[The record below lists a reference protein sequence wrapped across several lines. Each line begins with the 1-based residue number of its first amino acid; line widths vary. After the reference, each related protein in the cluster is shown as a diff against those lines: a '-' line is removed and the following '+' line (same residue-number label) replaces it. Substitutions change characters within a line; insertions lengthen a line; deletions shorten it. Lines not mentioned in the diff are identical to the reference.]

1 MTENTANIIKGG
13 SFLTEDVDINRVFT
27 PEDFTEEH
35 KMIAKTTEDY
45 VKNDVFPVVP
55 NLENHE
61 FEHSVKLL
69 KKAGELGLLAID
81 VPEEYDGLGLDK
93 ITSALVTEKMAVVG
107 GFSITHGAHVGIGS
121 LPIVLFGNDE
131 QKSRYLPKLSTGA
144 LIAAYALT
152 EPGSGSDALGAK
164 TVARLNE
171 AGTHYILNGEKQWI
185 TNSGFADIFIVYA
198 KIDGEKFT
206 AFIVERDFGGVSTG
220 AEEKKMGIKSS
231 STRTLILDDVAV
243 PVENLLGEVGRGHV
257 IAFNILNI
265 GRYKLGVGTIG
276 SSKRALDI
284 TIQYTNERKQFN
296 TPISS
301 FNLTKEKLA
310 NMAAQIYASESLIY
324 RTVGYFEDNM
334 GQMSDE
340 QKKDGKKIAEAIAE
354 YAIECSIN
362 KVFGSEVLDYVAD
375 EAVQLHGGYGYMAE
389 YEVERIYR
397 DSRINRIFEG
407 TNEINRLI
415 VPGTF
420 MKKAMKG
427 ELPLLEQ
434 AQALQQEILTM
445 VPEDIAD
452 EPLAQEKYL
461 VKMAKKIA
469 LLTAGTAALKYGNK
483 LEDEQEILVNI
494 ANIANQLFA
503 MESAV
508 LRTQKAIDRDGVD
521 KAAQKLLYTEIFS
534 QDAFETILAAGAN
547 GSMPHAVPG
556 LNKVKEGDFVTM
568 DFGAAHNGYC
578 SDMTRTVAVGKISEE
593 QKKVYDLVYKAQTS
607 AVDAVRAGV
616 PCNSIDAVARD
627 MIYKAGYEGKFGHGL
642 GHSLGLEIHENP
654 RFSPLCDVITEAGM
668 VLSVE
673 PGIYLEGRFGVRI
686 EDIVEITENG
696 CDVITKSE
704 KKLITL

>member
-1 MTENTANIIKGG
+1 MTEHTANIIKGG

-27 PEDFTEEH
+27 PEDFTDEH

-45 VKNDVFPVVP
+45 VKNDVFPLIP

-61 FEHSVKLL
+61 FEHSVNLL
-69 KKAGELGLLAID
+69 KKAGELGLLAVD

-131 QKSRYLPKLSTGA
+131 QKSRYLPKLATGE

-164 TVARLNE
+164 TTARLNE
-171 AGTHYILNGEKQWI
+171 AGTHYVLNGEKQWI
-185 TNSGFADIFIVYA
+185 TNSGFADVFVVYA

-206 AFIVERDFGGVSTG
+206 AFIVEREFAGVSTG

-231 STRTLILDDVAV
+231 STRTLILEDVEV
-243 PVENLLGEVGRGHV
+243 PVENLLGEVGRGHI

-284 TIQYTNERKQFN
+284 TIQYVNERKQFN

-340 QKKDGKKIAEAIAE
+340 EKKDGKKIAEAIAE

-434 AQALQQEILTM
+434 AQALQQEILGM
-445 VPEDIAD
+445 VPEEIAD

-461 VKMAKKIA
+461 VKMAKKVA
-469 LLTAGTAALKYGNK
+469 LLAAGTAALKYGNK

-508 LRTQKAIDRDGVD
+508 LRTQKAIDRDGAD

-534 QDAFETILAAGAN
+534 QDAFETILA
-547 GSMPHAVPG
+547 
-556 LNKVKEGDFVTM
+556 E
-568 DFGAAHNGYC
+568 
-578 SDMTRTVAVGKISEE
+578 
-593 QKKVYDLVYKAQTS
+593 
-607 AVDAVRAGV
+607 
-616 PCNSIDAVARD
+616 ARD
-627 MIYKAGYEGKFGHGL
+627 TLVNSSSGDNQRMMLSALRKFSRYAPKKTIRL
-642 GHSLGLEIHENP
+642 K
-654 RFSPLCDVITEAGM
+654 RQAAEA
-668 VLSVE
+668 LIAAE
-673 PGIYLEGRFGVRI
+673 KF
-686 EDIVEITENG
+686 IV
-696 CDVITKSE
+696 
-704 KKLITL
+704 